1 MLNLLGWLHATYGF
15 DTFDLVG
22 YSYGGLVARGAVG
35 ALKRQRALGKRQA
48 PAFSYAQVAADA
60 NVAVASVTTLNTP
73 HLGSPAYD
81 LAEGASPPAVVAAAW
96 GAQFAELAATLTDS
110 VTRDAGSTRILE
122 TMAHAVD
129 DPYSWDSQQVGVLD
143 GVAFTL
149 LGGNYCGDVCGDAGP
164 PQRTDG

>member
-1 MLNLLGWLHATYGF
+1 M
-15 DTFDLVG
+15 
-22 YSYGGLVARGAVG
+22 ARGAVG
-35 ALKRQRALGKRQA
+35 ALKRQRALGKQQA

-60 NVAVASVTTLNTP
+60 NVAIASVTTLNTP

-96 GAQFAELAATLTDS
+96 GAQFAALAATLTDS